1 MRVWR
6 IERAEHVDDALSGMG
21 ARLFGGRW
29 NSPGTSMVYTA
40 SSIALAALERFVH
53 APRVDGIKLF
63 YALGFDLDDE
73 LARGMVAA
81 DPLPMGWRSR
91 EPGADSQRWGD
102 RWASSAASAAAAVP
116 STLLPLDVFNPR
128 QEFNVL
134 LNPESAAIKALRV
147 SLKTPYAFD
156 ARMCKSA

>member
-29 NSPGTSMVYTA
+29 NSPGTAVVYAA

-53 APRVDGIKLF
+53 APRIDGGKLF

-73 LARGMVAA
+73 LAGSMTAP
-81 DPLPMGWRSR
+81 DSLPMGWRSP
-91 EPGADSQRWGD
+91 EPSADSQVWGD
-102 RWASSAASAAAAVP
+102 TWASNAASAVAAVP
-116 STLLPLDVFNPR
+116 SALLPLDVFNPR

-134 LNPESAAIKALRV
+134 LNPESAPVKSLRV
-147 SLKTPYAFD
+147 ALKTPYAFD
-156 ARMCKSA
+156 ARMWK

>member
-29 NSPGTSMVYTA
+29 NSPGTAVVYTA

-53 APRVDGIKLF
+53 APRIDGSKLF

-73 LARGMVAA
+73 LVDTMVSA
-81 DPLPMGWRSR
+81 DPLPKAWRSP
-91 EPGADSQRWGD
+91 EPSADSQAWGD
-102 RWASSAASAAAAVP
+102 AWASTTASGAAAVP
-116 STLLPLDVFNPR
+116 SALLPLDVFNPR

-134 LNPESAAIKALRV
+134 LNPESPSVKALRV
-147 SLKTPYAFD
+147 ALKASYAFD
-156 ARMCKSA
+156 ARMWK